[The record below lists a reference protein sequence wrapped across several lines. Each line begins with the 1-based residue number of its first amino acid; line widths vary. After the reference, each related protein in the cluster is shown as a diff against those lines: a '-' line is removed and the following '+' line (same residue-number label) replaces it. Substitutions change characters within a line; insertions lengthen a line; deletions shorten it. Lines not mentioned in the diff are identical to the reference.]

1 VSQGQKHQDWTD
13 LERRFFEAAPPDE
26 PLVPPPALTFDDLED
41 PARPR
46 RRRVAQRPRRQ
57 AKSPRFVWARPALRA
72 FAPVVTRAR
81 SVGSAVWAVA
91 RPTVGRAFAATG
103 RTLRPLLSRIVS
115 RLLSRLLAEIPGER
129 LEGRTIIVGLVTMAV
144 VLGLSASVLGS
155 RGNDWLAPPPAVA
168 TTPAAAPK
176 CPASEAPGP
185 LAVVQPLEP
194 EVRRHV
200 VAPAVPVGKHPRHV
214 KTRKSVVP
222 R

>member
-13 LERRFFEAAPPDE
+13 LERGFFEAAPPDE

-41 PARPR
+41 PASPR
-46 RRRVAQRPRRQ
+46 RRRVAQRSRRQ
-57 AKSPRFVWARPALRA
+57 RKSPKFIWARPALRA

-81 SVGSAVWAVA
+81 ALASAAWAVA
-91 RPTVGRAFAATG
+91 RPTVGRALAATG
-103 RTLRPLLSRIVS
+103 RTLRPLVS
-115 RLLSRLLAEIPGER
+115 RLAAEIPGER
-129 LEGRTIIVGLVTMAV
+129 LEGRTIIVGVVTMAV

-168 TTPAAAPK
+168 TPAAAPK

-200 VAPAVPVGKHPRHV
+200 VAAAAPLGKRPRGARHA
-214 KTRKSVVP
+214 KTRTSVVP